1 MYEQEYVKNF
11 VKSINVGKVR
21 DWYAYEHSAEK
32 YYKTRSDK
40 KIREINSFVTFL
52 VKTSISR
59 KNVGF
64 FRKIRDCVL

>member
-1 MYEQEYVKNF
+1 MHTVLWKNEKIRQINYLVILLF
-11 VKSINVGKVR
+11 STVWKSTIKR
-21 DWYAYEHSAEK
+21 DQ
-32 YYKTRSDK
+32 TK
-40 KIREINSFVTFL
+40 KFREINSFVTFL